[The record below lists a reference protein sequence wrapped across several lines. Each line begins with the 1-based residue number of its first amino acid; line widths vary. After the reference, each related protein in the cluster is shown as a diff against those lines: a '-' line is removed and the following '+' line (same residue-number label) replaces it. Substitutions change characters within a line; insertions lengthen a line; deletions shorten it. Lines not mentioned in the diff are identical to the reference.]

1 MDHVEYLLSTNEF
14 NNPKKLKDK
23 DAIGTLLV
31 RLILLEPGTYRSHP
45 EMGIGLRSKYR
56 YAMQDEVPNIQT
68 NIEEQ
73 IRIYLPMYEPVD
85 VKVSLSPDKELIID
99 INIDGTLYK
108 YETEKQE
115 NNNIGLIDLQ
125 NY

>member
-1 MDHVEYLLSTNEF
+1 MANY
-14 NNPKKLKDK
+14 DK
-23 DAIGTLLV
+23 M
-31 RLILLEPGTYRSHP
+31 LEVQK
-45 EMGIGLRSKYR
+45 E
-56 YAMQDEVPNIQT
+56 NIQT

-73 IRIYLPMYEPVD
+73 IRTYLPMYEPVD